1 MLQLLKLVFIGL
13 LCLCL
18 NTAFAQKR
26 KHIRAVEKQIEESE
40 LFSKIFTGFALYDMA
55 QDTFLVQHEADKYY
69 TPASNTK
76 LFTLYASLLFLGDSI
91 PTFHYQETDTSLIFW
106 GTGDPSFLNSD
117 LPSDSSV
124 LNFLQNVD
132 KKLQFSSHNFKEK
145 RFGEGWAWDD
155 YNYYFQ
161 AERSPFPIYG
171 NIIRFK
177 HELDQ
182 PFVEVFPDYFGDK
195 IILDPKLPNR
205 RPIFDRDWNS
215 NIFRCNSR
223 ALGHIRYERIIP
235 FHYSDQLLAQL
246 LSDTLDREVELFE
259 DAFLIN
265 NIQTIY
271 SGVPADSTYQQLMQ
285 ESDNFIAEQLLLA
298 CSDHLLG
305 VHDIERTID
314 YMKKQWLN
322 DLPDEAIWV
331 DGSGLSRYNL
341 FTPRSIAKLLVKL
354 YDMIPQERLFSILPA
369 GGESGTIEEW
379 YPNEEGQS
387 PYVFAKT
394 GTLSNKHCL
403 SGYVKCNSGK
413 ILVFSFM
420 NNNYIT
426 GSKPVKR
433 EMQQVLEYIRDNF

>member
-1 MLQLLKLVFIGL
+1 MLIGT

-26 KHIRAVEKQIEESE
+26 KHIRTLEKQLESSE
-40 LFSKIFTGFALYDMA
+40 LFSQIFTGFALYDME

-91 PTFHYQETDTSLIFW
+91 PTLHYQETDTSLIFW
-106 GTGDPSFLNSD
+106 GAGDPSFLNAD
-117 LPSDSSV
+117 LPSDATV
-124 LNFLQNVD
+124 LDFFLETN
-132 KKLQFSSHNFKEK
+132 KKLQFSNHNFKAK

-161 AERSPFPIYG
+161 TERSPFPIYG
-171 NIIRFK
+171 NIVRFK
-177 HELDQ
+177 HERDQ
-182 PFVEVFPDYFGDK
+182 VFVDVFPNYFENK

-215 NIFRCNSR
+215 NIFRCNAR
-223 ALGHIRYERIIP
+223 ALGHVRYERIIP
-235 FHYSDQLLAQL
+235 FHYSDELFAQL
-246 LSDTLDREVELFE
+246 LSDTLSKKVELFE
-259 DAFLIN
+259 DAFLVN
-265 NIQTIY
+265 NVKTLY
-271 SGVPADSTYQQLMQ
+271 SGVSADSIYQRLMQ
-285 ESDNFIAEQLLLA
+285 ESDNFIAEQLLLL
-298 CSDHLLG
+298 CSDYLFG
-305 VHDIERTID
+305 VHDVERTIE
-314 YMKKQWLN
+314 YLKKNHLN
-322 DLPDEAIWV
+322 DLVDEAIWV

-341 FTPRSIAKLLVKL
+341 FSPRAIAKLLVKL
-354 YDMIPQERLFSILPA
+354 YKILPQERLFNIFPA
-369 GGESGTIEEW
+369 GGESGTIADW
-379 YPNEEGQS
+379 YANIDGAS
-387 PYVFAKT
+387 PYIFAKT

-403 SGYVKCNSGK
+403 SGYIRCNSGK

-433 EMQQVLEYIRDNF
+433 EMQQVLEYIRNNF